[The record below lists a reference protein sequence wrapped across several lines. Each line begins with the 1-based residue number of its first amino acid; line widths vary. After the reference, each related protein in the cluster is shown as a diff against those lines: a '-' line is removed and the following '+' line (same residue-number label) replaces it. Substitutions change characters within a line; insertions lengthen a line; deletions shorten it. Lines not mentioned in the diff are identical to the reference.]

1 MNTPTNNAGKWR
13 WRFAPGAKEC
23 LRDVL
28 ENWERL
34 GHLPGAEVLKSNLSR
49 TVIALPPTFSRP
61 ALIIKRYHVR
71 GVSERLKYLFLP
83 SRAASEW
90 AALQHL
96 KNAEVAV
103 PMPLGFGEERSGR
116 TLFRAGLIMEKL
128 MNAQVISKWLRNR
141 RIGDP
146 ERIEV
151 LRQVGCQIAKLHGA
165 GCRHRDLHSGNIL
178 VHEGAI
184 AERPQVALID
194 HHACR
199 IGAKPSERPRRNNLA
214 KVFHSLLPKITH
226 NEALELLRAYEEAIA
241 VPRWGPSALQQVFDD
256 LVHRVYRLEEIRL
269 RSRSKRCWKNSSE
282 FARTVSK
289 GWRVYRRREVPLE
302 SLHVFQEG
310 RIDLEP
316 IFKDQL
322 GQLVGSATLE
332 LENGTQAVMV
342 KQQSYRALWRRI
354 WHCFYPS
361 PLHHAW
367 GAARALDV
375 RGIPNPKALALMVQY
390 QHGLPVTAI
399 LITERIV
406 GARTLLEEL
415 IDHYS
420 QQEFKDRGNI
430 DKRIASIAKL
440 TRRLHDAGIYHRDF
454 SLKNILVNR
463 NDSGGYSFKVIDLD
477 SIVIRR
483 RLTNRWRRKNLV
495 QLGLLP
501 DRLITTRNCLQFLRM
516 YDGGEG
522 RYWSREWVHT
532 LNRELNTE
540 TLKNLARRST
550 KPKYN
555 PPRDDQREHGEN

>member
-1 MNTPTNNAGKWR
+1 MNTPTYNAGKWR
-13 WRFAPGAKEC
+13 WRFAPGAEEC

-34 GHLPGAEVLKSNLSR
+34 EHLPGAEVLKSNLSR
-49 TVIALPPTFSRP
+49 TVIALPSISSRP

-90 AALQHL
+90 TALQHL

-103 PMPLGFGEERSGR
+103 PRPLGFGEERSGR
-116 TLFRAGLIMEKL
+116 TLFHAGLIMENL
-128 MNAQVISKWLRNR
+128 LNAQVISKWLRHR
-141 RIGDP
+141 RVGDP

-151 LRQVGCQIAKLHGA
+151 LRQVGRQIAKLHSA

-178 VHEGAI
+178 VHEGAV

-199 IGAKPSERPRRNNLA
+199 IGAMPSERTRRNNLA

-226 NEALELLRAYEEAIA
+226 SEALELLRAYEEAVA
-241 VPRWGPSALQQVFDD
+241 VPRWSPSALQQALDD
-256 LVHRVYRLEEIRL
+256 LVHRVYRLEGIRL
-269 RSRSKRCWKNSSE
+269 RSRSKRCWKNSSQ
-282 FARTVSK
+282 FVRTVSR

-302 SLHVFQEG
+302 SLRVFQEG
-310 RIDLEP
+310 RINLEP
-316 IFKDQL
+316 IFKDQV

-342 KQQSYRALWRRI
+342 KQHSYRALWRRM
-354 WHCFYPS
+354 WHCFYPG

-390 QHGLPVTAI
+390 RHGLPVTTI
-399 LITERIV
+399 LITERII
-406 GARTLLEEL
+406 GARTLHEEL

-420 QQEFKDRGNI
+420 PQELKDCGNI
-430 DKRIASIAKL
+430 DKRISSLAKL
-440 TRRLHDAGIYHRDF
+440 TRRLHDAGICHRDL
-454 SLKNILVNR
+454 SLKNILVSQ
-463 NDSGGYSFKVIDLD
+463 NDSGGYSFHVIDLD

-483 RLTNRWRRKNLV
+483 RLTDKSRRKNLV

-501 DRLITTRNCLQFLRM
+501 DRLITTRNCLQFLRV

-522 RYWSREWVHT
+522 RYRNREWVRT
-532 LNRELNTE
+532 LNRKLT
-540 TLKNLARRST
+540 TGTPKNLASQFRDT
-550 KPKYN
+550 KW
-555 PPRDDQREHGEN
+555 RLRQ